1 MEKERKLILGNGE
14 AHFPGRFM
22 WYSMP
27 AFNSICQVCRGWW
40 QGMFYSA
47 DERAQLSVALA
58 ISDAEKTMAVKQIT
72 FSYFH
77 LQVFPP
83 WPPHHT
89 CLTSRAIQDEWQI
102 LCVWKT
108 VLFLFLFLRG
118 RTEPKPHE
126 TTTKDT
132 FPGWKTKS
140 RTNAQQQQG
149 KITAKLNR
157 WKHHNIRA

>member
-1 MEKERKLILGNGE
+1 MEKEKKLILGNGE

-27 AFNSICQVCRGWW
+27 AFNSMCQVCRGWW

-47 DERAQLSVALA
+47 DERAQLSVTLA
-58 ISDAEKTMAVKQIT
+58 ISDTEKTMAVKQIN

-83 WPPHHT
+83 SPLHHT
-89 CLTSRAIQDEWQI
+89 YMTSKAIPDQWQI

-108 VLFLFLFLRG
+108 VLFLQFLRG
-118 RTEPKPHE
+118 RTVLKPHE

-132 FPGWKTKS
+132 VPGWKTKP
-140 RTNAQQQQG
+140 RMNAQQQHG
-149 KITAKLNR
+149 ITAKLSR
-157 WKHHNIRA
+157 

>member
-27 AFNSICQVCRGWW
+27 AFSSICQVCRAWW

-47 DERAQLSVALA
+47 DERAQLSVTLA
-58 ISDAEKTMAVKQIT
+58 IPDAEKTMAVQQIT

-108 VLFLFLFLRG
+108 VLFLWFLYWNHMKQQLKILFLAG
-118 RTEPKPHE
+118 RQ
-126 TTTKDT
+126 
-132 FPGWKTKS
+132 S
-140 RTNAQQQQG
+140 QG
-149 KITAKLNR
+149 PM
-157 WKHHNIRA
+157 HNNSMER